1 MLVAAGV
8 TAAGVTAAW
17 PAVGAAWER
26 VGSPRG
32 LSIFTTSAPRSA
44 SSMPLTA
51 PAIQIVMSTT
61 RMPASGPERGS
72 GNVPSDNVTSSAP
85 RL

>member
-1 MLVAAGV
+1 MLVPTGV
-8 TAAGVTAAW
+8 AVAR

-32 LSIFTTSAPRSA
+32 LSTFTTSAPRSA

-61 RMPASGPERGS
+61 RMPASGPGGGS
-72 GNVPSDNVTSSAP
+72 GDVPSDNVASNALGTVD
-85 RL
+85 